1 MKCDE
6 KRYSDDPQQSFDE
19 AGQDCKEVNTY
30 HTYNPVMPAEECATK
45 RIPVCKKTWE
55 IVHQLRK
62 PGQTFDDVIR
72 ELVDGAAEKR
82 LVEETR
88 RIVRRGRFVPLSEI
102 KP

>member
-1 MKCDE
+1 MGSLFFRRLFVSPE
-6 KRYSDDPQQSFDE
+6 E
-19 AGQDCKEVNTY
+19 AGQGGKEVNIYPTY
-30 HTYNPVMPAEECATK
+30 HPGMPAEECATK
-45 RIPVCKKTWE
+45 RIPVCPSTWE

-72 ELVDGAAEKR
+72 ELVESAAEKR

-88 RIVRRGRFVPLSEI
+88 RIVRRGRFVPLPEI

>member
-1 MKCDE
+1 VHFSVRDALF
-6 KRYSDDPQQSFDE
+6 RDPD
-19 AGQDCKEVNTY
+19 GQNGKEVNTY
-30 HTYNPVMPAEECATK
+30 NTYNPAMPAEECATK
-45 RIPVCKKTWE
+45 RIPVCPATWE

-72 ELVDGAAEKR
+72 ELVDLAAEKR
-82 LVEETR
+82 LVEETK

>member
-1 MKCDE
+1 
-6 KRYSDDPQQSFDE
+6 
-19 AGQDCKEVNTY
+19 
-30 HTYNPVMPAEECATK
+30 MPAEECATK
-45 RIPVCKKTWE
+45 RIPVCPGTWE

-72 ELVDGAAEKR
+72 ELVDIAAEKR
-82 LVEETR
+82 LFEETR

>member
-1 MKCDE
+1 LSKNSLRFFSCFG
-6 KRYSDDPQQSFDE
+6 SDNPPHH
-19 AGQDCKEVNTY
+19 KEVNTY
-30 HTYNPVMPAEECATK
+30 NPYNPVMPAGECATK
-45 RIPVCKKTWE
+45 RIPVCPRTWE

-102 KP
+102 KS

>member
-1 MKCDE
+1 
-6 KRYSDDPQQSFDE
+6 
-19 AGQDCKEVNTY
+19 
-30 HTYNPVMPAEECATK
+30 MPAEECATK
-45 RIPVCKKTWE
+45 RIPVCPKTWE

-102 KP
+102 KS